1 MSLLGKAAGTGSGWA
16 LSSAGEPS
24 STAPRRLAEQAG
36 SQEAHLLVG
45 APPSPTGLLP
55 PYDEAMYW
63 RVRSALCPYN
73 GYGDDSEVLD
83 EIALTI
89 TRTVVELQ
97 STVTASES
105 PPETLPT
112 GGPAPAA
119 ERRSRWFGR
128 R

>member
-1 MSLLGKAAGTGSGWA
+1 M
-16 LSSAGEPS
+16 
-24 STAPRRLAEQAG
+24 TAPRRLAEQ
-36 SQEAHLLVG
+36 VG
-45 APPSPTGLLP
+45 TAQGVPSPEVPGGALLSPPGLLP

-73 GYGDDSEVLD
+73 GYGDDSDLLD

-97 STVTASES
+97 STAAVSE
-105 PPETLPT
+105 PVPETPPT
-112 GGPAPAA
+112 AGPAPAA